1 MCMKRGKRFLV
12 IKKVVSLKSFLLFAI
27 VFSFLA
33 FGFLSVSGLTI
44 NHNVQ
49 GNFTGTYSNTYYNTS
64 TSSIKLSLSNLS
76 GNYTSQVVD
85 AGENVR
91 WDNLSWNGIEGN
103 SSVIYAVD
111 AQSDVWN
118 SLDKAATWNLV
129 KDDYNNG
136 DGNGVTTSFFN
147 NEGSYFIFFNQKVW
161 RSENLGIN
169 WTNIVSDYNGADGQS
184 VISASVD
191 GNNFMY
197 IIEGDEDVWRSNNS
211 GVNWTKVASNFN
223 EGNGNVFGLVINS
236 SNTLIVA
243 DNQADIWISTD
254 QGVNWTLIKDDY
266 NGAAGNNVDNMAIDS
281 NNTIYILDIQDVW
294 NSVNSGVTWSK
305 VNDDFNGA
313 GDSQAGKVITVDSQ
327 GNVYVVDG
335 GEDVFKS
342 TDGGVTFTQIATDFN
357 GGNGQVSTMT
367 SVLRTSNLT
376 YQFRNC
382 SSSDCSD
389 GSFRGPDGT
398 ASSFYDSL
406 NGVLNVTSRYFQYKF
421 YFNSPSFDSSPI
433 LYNVSLDYSTL
444 NSAPYVNIVHPS
456 LGQKFIVNSSISFNF
471 TINDSEGNLQAC
483 WYSLNNGANVSLTN
497 CANTSLNV
505 LEGSNSLRL
514 YANDSQGSLNS
525 QNITFLVD
533 SVSPLVSL
541 VYPTN
546 SSFSSL
552 VSALNYTA
560 QDSNL
565 ESCWYSLDNG
575 INNVSV
581 SCGSNV
587 SGLNSGQGNSIWK
600 IYANDS
606 FGNLGSA
613 SVTFSVD
620 SINPSLS
627 IAFPT
632 EGQAFG
638 NNMSLSLNYSV
649 SDSNLQAC
657 WYNIDD
663 SVNVS
668 INGCLNTTFNVS
680 EGSHSLK
687 LYAND
692 SFGNGIIGQRNFSVN
707 VGAPSISLSSPVDG
721 EFLKMGNVS
730 FVYTAD
736 DLSLKSCELWG
747 NFTGTFELNQTN
759 SSAVLPGVPAT
770 FALNLSDGNYFWN
783 IKCNDGDGNSAFN
796 GNRSF
801 VVDTINPSVILS
813 QPTGVKSSRNN
824 VPLSYF
830 VSDSNVNS
838 CWFNVLRGGNIEV
851 ANTSLSCSSGSS
863 LFDVTVDADFILN
876 FYANDSAG
884 NSNQSS
890 ISFSVLT
897 SSGGTGGS
905 GSGGGSSSGGGGG
918 VIPSTSSSLGDIS
931 IGFGLSEEIVIK
943 KGESREFKMEITN
956 GERRFLNKCSLY
968 GDWIAGNIE
977 KGLSFGEKYEYSFT
991 LVVPE
996 SIEPGV
1002 YTNKLLFRCE
1012 EGEADTNLIV
1022 NVYRNSFEVQVENYK
1037 KNGNRLQVNYL
1048 IEEFSKQDHKVN
1060 VNYIF
1065 SDFDGVTRARGS
1077 DFFEINIE
1085 ESKNYVLEFD
1095 LPKDSF
1101 GEFYIN
1107 SSFDDGDSRFDSG
1120 VKVFLPSRGFSA
1132 LAISSYDRE
1141 VLSKLG
1147 IVAVFVLLAFLFY
1160 RIFRRTRIS
1169 FNKFYGHGYS
1179 PRRLIKILPFR

>member
-421 YFNSPSFDSSPI
+421 YFNSPSFESSPI

-456 LGQKFIVNSSISFNF
+456 LSQKFIVNSSISFNF
-471 TINDSEGNLQAC
+471 TINDSDGNLQAC
-483 WYSLNNGANVSLTN
+483 WYSLNNGANVSLAN
-497 CANTSLNV
+497 CLNTSLNV

-514 YANDSQGSLNS
+514 YANDSAGSLNS
-525 QNITFLVD
+525 QNISFSVD
-533 SVSPLVSL
+533 SVNPLVSL
-541 VYPTN
+541 GLGLFLFAISGFIFRGDNPFMEKENKVN
-546 SSFSSL
+546 SVL
-552 VSALNYTA
+552 HHVHTHPRKG
-560 QDSNL
+560 
-565 ESCWYSLDNG
+565 E
-575 INNVSV
+575 
-581 SCGSNV
+581 
-587 SGLNSGQGNSIWK
+587 
-600 IYANDS
+600 
-606 FGNLGSA
+606 
-613 SVTFSVD
+613 
-620 SINPSLS
+620 
-627 IAFPT
+627 
-632 EGQAFG
+632 
-638 NNMSLSLNYSV
+638 
-649 SDSNLQAC
+649 
-657 WYNIDD
+657 
-663 SVNVS
+663 
-668 INGCLNTTFNVS
+668 FNVKYLDKIS
-680 EGSHSLK
+680 NKHITLEAKNLK
-687 LYAND
+687 RIE
-692 SFGNGIIGQRNFSVN
+692 NG
-707 VGAPSISLSSPVDG
+707 
-721 EFLKMGNVS
+721 FL
-730 FVYTAD
+730 
-736 DLSLKSCELWG
+736 
-747 NFTGTFELNQTN
+747 
-759 SSAVLPGVPAT
+759 
-770 FALNLSDGNYFWN
+770 
-783 IKCNDGDGNSAFN
+783 
-796 GNRSF
+796 
-801 VVDTINPSVILS
+801 
-813 QPTGVKSSRNN
+813 
-824 VPLSYF
+824 
-830 VSDSNVNS
+830 
-838 CWFNVLRGGNIEV
+838 
-851 ANTSLSCSSGSS
+851 
-863 LFDVTVDADFILN
+863 
-876 FYANDSAG
+876 
-884 NSNQSS
+884 
-890 ISFSVLT
+890 
-897 SSGGTGGS
+897 
-905 GSGGGSSSGGGGG
+905 
-918 VIPSTSSSLGDIS
+918 
-931 IGFGLSEEIVIK
+931 
-943 KGESREFKMEITN
+943 
-956 GERRFLNKCSLY
+956 
-968 GDWIAGNIE
+968 
-977 KGLSFGEKYEYSFT
+977 
-991 LVVPE
+991 
-996 SIEPGV
+996 
-1002 YTNKLLFRCE
+1002 
-1012 EGEADTNLIV
+1012 
-1022 NVYRNSFEVQVENYK
+1022 
-1037 KNGNRLQVNYL
+1037 
-1048 IEEFSKQDHKVN
+1048 
-1060 VNYIF
+1060 
-1065 SDFDGVTRARGS
+1065 
-1077 DFFEINIE
+1077 
-1085 ESKNYVLEFD
+1085 
-1095 LPKDSF
+1095 
-1101 GEFYIN
+1101 
-1107 SSFDDGDSRFDSG
+1107 
-1120 VKVFLPSRGFSA
+1120 VFLDKGQKEIFVPVHRV
-1132 LAISSYDRE
+1132 RE
-1141 VLSKLG
+1141 IIHQGK
-1147 IVAVFVLLAFLFY
+1147 
-1160 RIFRRTRIS
+1160 S
-1169 FNKFYGHGYS
+1169 FWRY
-1179 PRRLIKILPFR
+1179 

>member
-1 MCMKRGKRFLV
+1 MVKRGGFSIRGMR
-12 IKKVVSLKSFLLFAI
+12 VSLSRFCLFVI
-27 VFSFLA
+27 VFSLLA

-44 NHNVQ
+44 NHNLQ
-49 GNFTGTYSNTYYNTS
+49 ANFSGTYSNTYYNIS

-76 GNYTSQVVD
+76 GNYTSQVLD

-91 WDNLSWNGIEGN
+91 WDNLSWSGGN
-103 SSVIYAVD
+103 SSFYESLVVGDGLADIYSSIDGGV
-111 AQSDVWN
+111 SWN
-118 SLDKAATWNLV
+118 KIN
-129 KDDYNNG
+129 DDYNNG
-136 DGNGVTTSFFN
+136 DS
-147 NEGSYFIFFNQKVW
+147 NEGQDMARNSSGALYVIRAQDVWVSINGGVNWSKVKD
-161 RSENLGIN
+161 N
-169 WTNIVSDYNGADGQS
+169 YNGA
-184 VISASVD
+184 VD
-191 GNNFMY
+191 SSNGFVLGVDNMNWLY
-197 IIEGDEDVWRSNNS
+197 IIEGDQEVWRSNDS
-211 GVNWTKVASNFN
+211 GQNWTKVSDDINGGGTGNFL
-223 EGNGNVFGLVINS
+223 GMVSNS
-236 SNTLIVA
+236 SGALFAV
-243 DNQADIWISTD
+243 DVVSDVWVSSNQGTTWA
-254 QGVNWTLIKDDY
+254 LAKDDY
-266 NGAAGNNVDNMAIDS
+266 NANSNGANDMAVNRS
-281 NNTIYILDIQDVW
+281 NALYILDGQEVW
-294 NSVNSGVTWSK
+294 VSSNQGVTWTL
-305 VNDDFNGA
+305 VNDNFNGES
-313 GDSQAGKVITVDSQ
+313 DSNSGLVMYSAINSELYIVDTSRD
-327 GNVYVVDG
+327 VY
-335 GEDVFKS
+335 KS
-342 TDGGVTFTQIATDFN
+342 TDGGAIFTRVVSDLN
-357 GGNGQVSTMT
+357 SGGQAVFGIS
-367 SVLRTSNLT
+367 SVNFHSNLSF
-376 YQFRNC
+376 QFRNC
-382 SSSDCSD
+382 SLSSCSD
-389 GSFRGPDGT
+389 GTFIGPDGT
-398 ASSFYDSL
+398 ANSYYKNLSVNLSL
-406 NGVLNVTSRYFQYKF
+406 DSRYSQYLF
-421 YFNSPSFDSSPI
+421 FFDRVSTTDDINLSS
-433 LYNVSLDYSTL
+433 VSLGYSIL
-444 NSAPYVNIVHPS
+444 NTAPYVNIVHPS
-456 LGQKFIVNSSISFNF
+456 LDQKFIVNSSISFNF

-931 IGFGLSEEIVIK
+931 IGFGLSEEIVVK
-943 KGESREFKMEITN
+943 KGESREFKVEITN